1 MKLTITHTYPNPD
14 NLDTTK
20 TDLFTK
26 YGEEAEL
33 IDTALK
39 VVEGTLKKYNPTALT
54 QLEQQLHVDDYASAN
69 YEIEGLKC
77 YFKVQLSKS

>member
-20 TDLFTK
+20 TDIFTK
-26 YGEEAEL
+26 YGEEADL

-39 VVEGTLKKYNPTALT
+39 VVEGTLKKYNPAALT
-54 QLEQQLHVDDYASAN
+54 HMEQQLHVDDYASAN

-77 YFKVQLSKS
+77 SFKVQLSAP